1 MSKPMKEMI
10 VSDYQ
15 SRLGD
20 AEEAII
26 ISLRGVDAEGT
37 ESVRG
42 KMREGSVSV
51 AVVKN
56 SLARKAFEGTALEA
70 LSPVLQG
77 QNAVLHGDR
86 SVVEV
91 AREIIDLVKE
101 FPEIELKGAVLDGEL
116 YEGEAGVTRLSKF
129 PTRDEA
135 LSDAV
140 GLILGP
146 GRKLVAQVMGPGSN
160 LAGVIKAITD
170 KLEKGEAI
178 AKVS

>member
-26 ISLRGVDAEGT
+26 VSLRGIGAEGT
-37 ESVRG
+37 ESIRG
-42 KMREGSVSV
+42 KMRAGSVSV

-70 LSPVLQG
+70 LSPVLKG
-77 QNAVLHGDR
+77 QNAVLHGER

-101 FPEIELKGAVLDGEL
+101 FPEIKGRLLEL
-116 YEGEAGVTRLSKF
+116 
-129 PTRDEA
+129 
-135 LSDAV
+135 
-140 GLILGP
+140 
-146 GRKLVAQVMGPGSN
+146 RKDVYKRRKENDPS
-160 LAGVIKAITD
+160 
-170 KLEKGEAI
+170 
-178 AKVS
+178 

>member
-1 MSKPMKEMI
+1 MSKPMKDMI

-20 AEEAII
+20 AEEAVI
-26 ISLRGVDAEGT
+26 ISLRGVDAQGT
-37 ESVRG
+37 ETIRN
-42 KMREGSVSV
+42 KMRAGSVSI

-56 SLARKAFEGTALEA
+56 SLAKKAFEGTALEV

-91 AREIIDLVKE
+91 ARDIIELIKD
-101 FPEIELKGAVLDGEL
+101 FPEIELKGAILDGEL
-116 YEGEAGVTRLSKF
+116 YEGNEGVIRLSKF
-129 PTRDEA
+129 PTREEA

-140 GLILGP
+140 ALILGP
-146 GRKLVAQVMGPGSN
+146 GKSLLAQVKGPGAN
-160 LAGVIKAITD
+160 LAGIIKAIEE
-170 KLEKGEAI
+170 KLEKGETI
-178 AKVS
+178 SKN

>member
-1 MSKPMKEMI
+1 MKEMI
-10 VSDYQ
+10 VTDYQ
-15 SRLGD
+15 SRLGG
-20 AEEAII
+20 AEEAVI

-37 ESVRG
+37 ETIRNQ
-42 KMREGSVSV
+42 MRTGSVSV

-56 SLARKAFEGTALEA
+56 SLAKKAFEGTALEA
-70 LSPVLQG
+70 LGPVLKG

-91 AREIIDLVKE
+91 AREIIELVKQ

-116 YEGEAGVTRLSKF
+116 YEGDAGVTRLSKF
-129 PTRDEA
+129 PTREEA

-140 GLILGP
+140 ALILGP
-146 GRKLVAQVMGPGSN
+146 GRTLLGQVKGPGSN

-170 KLEKGEAI
+170 KLEKGETI
-178 AKVS
+178 SKVS

>member
-1 MSKPMKEMI
+1 MSKPMKDMM

-20 AEEAII
+20 SSEAIVV
-26 ISLRGVDAEGT
+26 SLRGIDAEGT
-37 ESVRG
+37 ETVRS
-42 KMREGSVSV
+42 KMRQSAVSV
-51 AVVKN
+51 AVMKN

-70 LSPVLQG
+70 LNPVMKG
-77 QNAVLHGDR
+77 QNALIFGER

-91 AREIIDLVKE
+91 AREFIELIKD
-101 FPEIELKGAVLDGEL
+101 FPDIELKGAVLDGEL
-116 YEGEAGVTRLSKF
+116 YEGDEGVKRLSQF

-146 GRKLVAQVMGPGSN
+146 GRNLLGQIKGPGSN
-160 LAGVIKAITD
+160 IAGLLKAIED

-178 AKVS
+178 SKN